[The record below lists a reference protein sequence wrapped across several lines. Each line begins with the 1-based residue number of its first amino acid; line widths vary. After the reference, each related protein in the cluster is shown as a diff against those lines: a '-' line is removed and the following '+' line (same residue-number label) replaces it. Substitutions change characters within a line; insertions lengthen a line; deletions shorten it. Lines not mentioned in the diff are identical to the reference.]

1 MIELDSAELPHFLSG
16 ACLEVHRELG
26 PGLSAAVYRDCLAR
40 ELRMRELF
48 FETNEPLLV
57 HFRGISVESDDDIL
71 DFIVESSVVVL
82 VRSADPGSL
91 EADRSKLKT
100 YLRHSGYEVGM
111 LVNFNVRDLRAGI
124 YRVASQPRRT
134 AAPRDLVLPS

>member
-26 PGLSAAVYRDCLAR
+26 PGLSTAVYRDCLAR

-48 FETNEPLLV
+48 FEMNEPLLV
-57 HFRGISVESDDDIL
+57 HFRGISVESDDDVL
-71 DFIVESSVVVL
+71 DFIVESSVVLL
-82 VRSADPGSL
+82 VRSAEPGTLDS
-91 EADRSKLKT
+91 ERGRLKS
-100 YLRHSGYEVGM
+100 YLRHSGYEAGM

-124 YRVASQPRRT
+124 YRVASQNRRT
-134 AAPRDLVLPS
+134 GSARDLVLPS